1 MPNSAKGF
9 IRSVPGAAGRFAS
22 SFSINK
28 ILYNASGSFATSVPE
43 FNCHNAKLTYGDVG
57 DLTSTRSVSGRIG
70 ETDIALTF
78 DNGPTIAGRLNMPIN
93 PPSAVSG
100 SAGWTQN
107 CLRQRWVDPELGMY
121 EFKSLRSGHID

>member
-28 ILYNASGSFATSVPE
+28 ILYNASESFATSVPE
-43 FNCHNAKLTYGDVG
+43 FNCHNAKFTYGDVG

-93 PPSAVSG
+93 PPSTVSC

-107 CLRQRWVDPELGMY
+107 
-121 EFKSLRSGHID
+121 